1 MVLSS
6 VILKTNQPTKNAST
20 VHHKTHLEKL
30 SKGSEYV
37 KEYAA
42 SVAIIHFEYLL

>member
-20 VHHKTHLEKL
+20 VHHTIYQEKF
-30 SKGSEYV
+30 SKGSGYV

-42 SVAIIHFEYLL
+42 SVAIIHFECLL